1 MQTSVVKSI
10 SRRVFEPPPQRGFA
24 RHLLCD
30 LGEIHVPSAS
40 AASEPD
46 THTLYTALT
55 CWRWQ
60 LPPPAYRYEQLPRP
74 LHLISASSPRLRYHT
89 EERLLAAQ
97 LDWSCDTFCDLPA
110 VAPVGD
116 KIVCKSLAMLKIIG
130 LCATS
135 AQLALVSTASPR
147 DVYMLIGVKM
157 FSSGVFSASA
167 YRRFLQAS
175 GAPPDQLHL
184 PAAGNKN
191 ITALLIPRPAQ
202 PLFTPTNPLK
212 HCLTLF
218 DRAPQIPSLL
228 IDAPPLEAKQV
239 WQRRHEHDIIDM
251 AAELLD

>member
-1 MQTSVVKSI
+1 MQTSFVPSI

-30 LGEIHVPSAS
+30 IGEIHLSSAS
-40 AASEPD
+40 SANKLDQRA
-46 THTLYTALT
+46 LYTALT

-110 VAPVGD
+110 AASVGD
-116 KIVCKSLAMLKIIG
+116 KIVCKSLAMLKIIE

-135 AQLALVSTASPR
+135 AQLVLVSTASPR

-175 GAPPDQLHL
+175 GALPDQLHL
-184 PAAGNKN
+184 PAAGSKN
-191 ITALLIPRPAQ
+191 ITALLIPRPTH
-202 PLFTPTNPLK
+202 PLFTPTNPLRQ
-212 HCLTLF
+212 CLTLF
-218 DRAPQIPSLL
+218 DSAQQLPSLL
-228 IDAPPLEAKQV
+228 LDAPPPEAKQV
-239 WQRRHEHDIIDM
+239 WQRRDEHDIIDM